1 MKTHQNTKLNGL
13 HMKLHREEATAAV
26 AAASGRRLLDIKDR
40 RPEAAATTQ
49 NPQLSHSLWRLVKR
63 FALMAIFCF
72 PLIIVTGCNK
82 SATTANAASPQA
94 SASSNGSA
102 PQASYFRVPESQMGR
117 LQIIKV
123 EKSSIP
129 HILRLPGSV
138 AYNDFETTPVI
149 TQVGGR
155 VMRVLVLPGQTVH
168 PGQPMMEVTSPDYA
182 QMRDN
187 YIKAR
192 DAYNLA
198 EKTYRRSQDLY
209 THHAISVSALEQ
221 AESAEVQANADM
233 VAAWQTL
240 RVLGLTS
247 QSAVLQAATSPL
259 IPVLAPIAGEV
270 VERTVALGQVVQA
283 GSTQCFTISNMSTVW
298 VLASVYQSDLAYI
311 RQGQSVTIET
321 NAYPEV
327 FRGRISY
334 LAPAMDPN
342 TRTLQ
347 VRIVTQNPGQRLKKD
362 MYVTVQVDAGAI
374 PNALSVPDSAV
385 LRNSENQPFV
395 YAVAGQGEF
404 AQRLITIG
412 QTQGGR
418 TQVLGGLQ
426 AGDEVVADGSLFLQ
440 FANSLQH

>member
-1 MKTHQNTKLNGL
+1 MKTRPNNLKLISKPAAYARLTNRL
-13 HMKLHREEATAAV
+13 VAV
-26 AAASGRRLLDIKDR
+26 AIICLPFILL
-40 RPEAAATTQ
+40 
-49 NPQLSHSLWRLVKR
+49 S
-63 FALMAIFCF
+63 
-72 PLIIVTGCNK
+72 GCNR
-82 SATTANAASPQA
+82 SAPTADAASPQA
-94 SASSNGSA
+94 SAAGEASG

-117 LQIIKV
+117 LQLVKV
-123 EKSSIP
+123 EKAAIP

-138 AYNDFETTPVI
+138 AYNDFETTSVI

-155 VMRVLVLPGQTVH
+155 VMRVLVFPGQTVH
-168 PGQPMMEVTSPDYA
+168 QGQSMMEITSPDYA

-198 EKTYRRSQDLY
+198 EKTYHRSQDLY
-209 THHAISVSALEQ
+209 AHHAISVSALEQ
-221 AESAEVQANADM
+221 AESATVQANADM

-240 RVLGLTS
+240 KVIGLS
-247 QSAVLQAATSPL
+247 SPGAVLQEATSPL
-259 IPVLAPIAGEV
+259 IPVLAPISGEV
-270 VERTVALGQVVQA
+270 VDRTVAPGQVVQA

-298 VLASVYQSDLAYI
+298 VLANVYQSDLASI
-311 RQGQSVTIET
+311 RQGQQVTIET

-334 LAPAMDPN
+334 IAPAMDPN

-347 VRIVTQNPGQRLKKD
+347 VRIVTQNPGQKLKKD

-374 PNALSVPDSAV
+374 RHALSVPDAAV
-385 LRNSENQPFV
+385 LRNSENEPFV
-395 YAVAGQGEF
+395 YVVAGPGEF

-412 QTQGGR
+412 QTQVGR

-426 AGDEVVADGSLFLQ
+426 AGEEVVADGSLFLQ

>member
-1 MKTHQNTKLNGL
+1 MKTHQNISKLNDKLATLCGL
-13 HMKLHREEATAAV
+13 QPGEAGAYQRLTKRFLAV
-26 AAASGRRLLDIKDR
+26 AIICLPFILL
-40 RPEAAATTQ
+40 
-49 NPQLSHSLWRLVKR
+49 
-63 FALMAIFCF
+63 
-72 PLIIVTGCNK
+72 TGCNR
-82 SATTANAASPQA
+82 STTTADAASPQA
-94 SASSNGSA
+94 SSSGEASG
-102 PQASYFRVPESQMGR
+102 PQAAYFHVPESQMGR
-117 LQIIKV
+117 LQLVKV
-123 EKSSIP
+123 EESAIP

-155 VMRVLVLPGQTVH
+155 VMRVLVFPGQMVH
-168 PGQPMMEVTSPDYA
+168 QDQPMMEVTSPDYA

-221 AESAEVQANADM
+221 AESAEVQAHADM

-240 RVLGLTS
+240 KVLGLSS
-247 QSAVLQAATSPL
+247 QSAVLQEATSPL
-259 IPVLAPIAGEV
+259 IPVLAPISGEV
-270 VERTVALGQVVQA
+270 VDRTVASGQVVQA
-283 GSTQCFTISNMSTVW
+283 GTTQCFTISNMSTVW
-298 VLASVYQSDLAYI
+298 VLANVYQSDLAYI
-311 RQGQSVTIET
+311 RQGQQVTIET

-347 VRIVTQNPGQRLKKD
+347 VRIVTQNPGQKLKKD

-374 PNALSVPDSAV
+374 PNALSVPDAAV

-395 YAVAGQGEF
+395 YAVAGPGEF
-404 AQRLITIG
+404 AQHLITIG
-412 QTQGGR
+412 QTQAGR

-426 AGDEVVADGSLFLQ
+426 AGEEVVADG
-440 FANSLQH
+440 